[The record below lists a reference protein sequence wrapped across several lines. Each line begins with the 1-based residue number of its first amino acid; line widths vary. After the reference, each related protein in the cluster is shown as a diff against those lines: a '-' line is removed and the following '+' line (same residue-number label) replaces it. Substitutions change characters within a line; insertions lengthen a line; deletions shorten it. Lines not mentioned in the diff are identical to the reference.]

1 MSKYSKRKALGQH
14 FLANPGILR
23 KITAVIAPEKNDT
36 VIEIGPGKGALT
48 TYLAEKAG
56 CVIAVEKDPALIPI
70 LKSLSLSNVVIIK
83 ADILGVDLKELV
95 KSPPVKIAGNLPY
108 SISSPIIMKTLEN
121 HMLFNSCVFLL
132 QKEVA
137 ERICAFPH
145 SKKYAPLSI
154 LLKNYFK
161 QKIHFSVP
169 PGSFIP
175 PPEVQSSLISLTKK
189 DQPDFLIQ
197 NDHVFLEF
205 LHVCFRHRRKKLIN
219 NLKEAGW
226 DYSLIIKV
234 LKDNDIDEKVRAE
247 DLTLKEYID
256 LFNILV
262 GQNHFC

>member
-1 MSKYSKRKALGQH
+1 MPKYSKRKALGQH
-14 FLANPGILR
+14 FLRNPGILR

-36 VIEIGPGKGALT
+36 IIEIGPGKGALT
-48 TYLAEKAG
+48 THLTEKAG
-56 CVIAVEKDPALIPI
+56 CVIAVEKDPSLIPI
-70 LKSLSLSNVVIIK
+70 LKSLSRSNLVVIN
-83 ADILGVDLKELV
+83 ADFLSVNLQELV
-95 KSPPVKIAGNLPY
+95 ENPPVKIAGNLPY
-108 SISSPIIMKTLEN
+108 SISTPIIMKVLEN
-121 HMLFNSCVFLL
+121 QMLFKSCIFLL

-161 QKIHFSVP
+161 RKIHFSIP

-175 PPEVQSSLISLTKK
+175 PPDVQSSLISLTKK
-189 DQPDFLIQ
+189 DQPDFIIK

-226 DYSLIIKV
+226 DTSSVSQPLRYITP
-234 LKDNDIDEKVRAE
+234 NENVRAE
-247 DLTLKEYID
+247 DLTLAEYIN
-256 LFNILV
+256 LFNSLSR
-262 GQNHFC
+262 QN

>member
-1 MSKYSKRKALGQH
+1 MAKYSKRKALGQH
-14 FLANPGILR
+14 FLTNPGILR

-36 VIEIGPGKGALT
+36 IIEIGPGKGALT
-48 TYLAEKAG
+48 LHLTEKAG
-56 CVIAVEKDPALIPI
+56 CVIAVEKDPSLIPI
-70 LKSLSLSNVVIIK
+70 LRTLSRSNLVVIN
-83 ADILGVDLKELV
+83 ADFLSVNLHELMDN
-95 KSPPVKIAGNLPY
+95 PPVKVVGNLPY
-108 SISSPIIMKTLEN
+108 SISTQIIMKILEN
-121 HMLFNSCVFLL
+121 HRLFTSCVFLL

-161 QKIHFSVP
+161 RKIHFSVP

-175 PPEVQSSLISLTKK
+175 PPEVHSSLISLTKK
-189 DQPDFLIQ
+189 DQPDFIIQ

-219 NLKEAGW
+219 NLKEAGL
-226 DYSLIIKV
+226 DLSLIIKV

-247 DLTLKEYID
+247 DLTLAEYID
-256 LFNILV
+256 LFNV
-262 GQNHFC
+262 WAR